1 MGCYRRFSRRCSGCV
16 YLACSH
22 TCSWVGDCSDC
33 SGSRYISS
41 AGEAADAE
49 EDRLVAKY
57 EQMESRRER
66 MAALEKRRD
75 EQRFAMERQ
84 SQAMKGPGMQIP
96 QAKGRMGPDAGHA
109 HA

>member
-1 MGCYRRFSRRCSGCV
+1 
-16 YLACSH
+16 
-22 TCSWVGDCSDC
+22 
-33 SGSRYISS
+33 
-41 AGEAADAE
+41 
-49 EDRLVAKY
+49 
-57 EQMESRRER
+57 MESRRER